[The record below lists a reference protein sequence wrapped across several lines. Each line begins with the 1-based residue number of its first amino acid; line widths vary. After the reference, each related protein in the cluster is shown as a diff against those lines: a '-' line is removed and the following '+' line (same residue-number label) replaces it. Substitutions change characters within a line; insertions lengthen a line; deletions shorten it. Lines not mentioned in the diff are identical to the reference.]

1 MNTLFPGISPSLPS
15 SLHMGRVGF
24 DVRKFFSL
32 GWQVTRVPPYGRR
45 PFPSK
50 ENRQISERDD
60 LGPPV
65 VLGGQEIG
73 LGSRNLRPRT
83 PVQGGGTSHWARR
96 L

>member
-1 MNTLFPGISPSLPS
+1 VSRRVE
-15 SLHMGRVGF
+15 HMGRVGF
-24 DVRKFFSL
+24 DARIFFPWDSRS
-32 GWQVTRVPPYGRR
+32 TRVPPYVPR

-65 VLGGQEIG
+65 PGVQEIG
-73 LGSRNLRPRT
+73 MGSRNLQEIGMGSRNLRPRAK
-83 PVQGGGTSHWARR
+83 VQGGGTSHGARR